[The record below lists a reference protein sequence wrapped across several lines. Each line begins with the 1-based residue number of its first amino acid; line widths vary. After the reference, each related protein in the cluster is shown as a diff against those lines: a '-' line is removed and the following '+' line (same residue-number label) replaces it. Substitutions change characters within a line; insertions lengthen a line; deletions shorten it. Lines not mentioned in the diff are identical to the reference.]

1 MRYFLE
7 TLNYPAKAF
16 NRHNRVISWSIVA
29 ITILVD
35 SVLAPVLDHYFGVGH
50 SDIEV
55 LKVARISFLG
65 MISYL
70 AISSSFCMI
79 CKCFGSKRSIMDHID
94 AWGISFLPT
103 LICAIVVAIT
113 EVFFY
118 LFWNNSILGMI
129 VNIIFFAI
137 LIWKTI
143 LYFIYLKSFA
153 GLKGWK
159 FWGAFMICSI
169 FIILF
174 AISGARLGLIT
185 PVI

>member
-7 TLNYPAKAF
+7 TLNFPAKAF
-16 NRHNRVISWSIVA
+16 NRHNRVISWSIVV
-29 ITILVD
+29 ITILVNA
-35 SVLAPVLDHYFGVGH
+35 VFAPVLQHYFGVGH

-55 LKVARISFLG
+55 LKIVRISILG
-65 MISYL
+65 VTSYL
-70 AISSSFCMI
+70 AISSSFYII

-113 EVFFY
+113 EVFFF

-159 FWGAFMICSI
+159 FWGALFICSI

-174 AISGARLGLIT
+174 ALLGARLGLIT